1 MGSALLLNSE
11 GLFRDMKEV
20 PVVAYV
26 SRAAYIAASLAVSLI
41 GGRAL
46 AKDTT
51 LLPGGAQNLREG
63 YGDWVVSCD
72 IRTQNNASQK
82 VCGLSQVQ
90 TNNQSH
96 QRVLFMQLQPKG
108 PAADG
113 TLVLPF
119 GPDLSRG
126 VTLRIDG
133 GPVLATLPFWTCLPA
148 GCLVKLSFDA
158 KTVAAIRGG
167 TSLKVSLFPVGQPEM
182 SLSVSL
188 KGFPDAFDRTIALMK

>member
-1 MGSALLLNSE
+1 M
-11 GLFRDMKEV
+11 
-20 PVVAYV
+20 VAYV
-26 SRAAYIAASLAVSLI
+26 SRAAYIVASLAVSLI
-41 GGRAL
+41 GGQAL

-51 LLPGGAQNLREG
+51 RLPGGAQNLQEG

-96 QRVLFMQLQPKG
+96 QRLLFMQLKPKG

-119 GPDLSRG
+119 GSDLSRG
-126 VTLRIDG
+126 VTLQIDG
-133 GPVLATLPFWTCLPA
+133 GAVLATLPFWTCLPA

-158 KTVAAIRGG
+158 KTVTALRAG
-167 TSLKVSLFPVGQPEM
+167 TSLKVNLFPVGQPEM

-188 KGFPDAFDRTIALMK
+188 KGFPDAFDRTTALMK